1 MLNRVK
7 IHESDISW
15 SSFRCASEEER
26 NKRIAM
32 VEDVLNYIIFAKD
45 STEIETVVQ
54 KYILKSSAKFRVRT
68 FITFLSFN
76 NRKGSI
82 FRYSLKEDGKVITI
96 ILNSKNKKEIGS
108 EEGFYGWEPHRL
120 SSYDIK
126 NSLYRVLYPPTKYK
140 LEK

>member
-1 MLNRVK
+1 MIKRVK

-32 VEDVLNYIIFAKD
+32 VENVLNYIIFAKD
-45 STEIETVVQ
+45 STEIESVVK
-54 KYILKSSAKFRVRT
+54 KYILKSSAKFRVKC

-76 NRKGSI
+76 DRKGNI
-82 FRYSLKEDGKVITI
+82 FRYSLKDGKVITI

-126 NSLYRVLYPPTKYK
+126 NSLYRILYPPTKYK